1 MNEKLILK
9 GALAHAAGSFAKGF
23 MGDSSP
29 NAADLHNEY
38 AAMPEHRQRR
48 FWVRFYHLSSDNFE
62 LVCLNLIQRQ
72 LAANA
77 AHAAINHYVGDETD
91 SPAEQSENMP
101 EERERRFWV
110 RLFS

>member
-48 FWVRFYHLSSDNFE
+48 FWVRFSY
-62 LVCLNLIQRQ
+62 
-72 LAANA
+72 
-77 AHAAINHYVGDETD
+77 
-91 SPAEQSENMP
+91 
-101 EERERRFWV
+101 
-110 RLFS
+110 

>member
-48 FWVRFYHLSSDNFE
+48 FWVRFFIGHPTTE
-62 LVCLNLIQRQ
+62 K
-72 LAANA
+72 
-77 AHAAINHYVGDETD
+77 
-91 SPAEQSENMP
+91 
-101 EERERRFWV
+101 
-110 RLFS
+110 